1 MVIRN
6 IAPHRVFFKLANIAD
21 YHSYQVYPWSS
32 MTWVDE
38 WARQKGRIMKS
49 RLNVVVGTMA
59 ALSLGTVSYAQQY
72 NQTNLVSSA
81 SGLAPVTDASLV
93 DPWGM
98 NRASNNA
105 WWVSDND
112 TGVSTLYNGAGAKNP
127 LVVTIPSVDPKNSP
141 KGSPT
146 GVIANASTTD
156 FLITSGKPANFIF
169 ATLDGGIVAWNPT
182 VAISPSRSA
191 PSTNAVLVAKTT
203 DGSAYTGLTSNFIKG
218 KRYLYAANFTK
229 ERVDVY
235 DSSFHRVM
243 LDESSEGRYSDDDLR
258 DIRHNQPF
266 TDDAIPKDFAPFNVQ
281 AIGPNVAVT
290 YGLHIEGQKTAAGG
304 EGLGYVDIYSSSG
317 ELLTRLEHGE
327 WFNAPWGVVLAP
339 LDFGRFSHDLLVGQ
353 FGGGGSTPSAGVVAA
368 FDIATGKFEGLVQ
381 DATGKPVVISG
392 LWSLAP
398 GNLSP
403 DNQDPAAAPAAT
415 VYFTARNSGKGLF
428 GHFTA
433 VSQDLIEG
441 SAQ

>member
-1 MVIRN
+1 
-6 IAPHRVFFKLANIAD
+6 
-21 YHSYQVYPWSS
+21 
-32 MTWVDE
+32 
-38 WARQKGRIMKS
+38 MKS

-59 ALSLGTVSYAQQY
+59 VLSLGTVSYAQQY

-81 SGLAPVTDASLV
+81 SGPAPVTDASLV

-112 TGVSTLYNGAGAKNP
+112 TGVSTLYNGPGAKNP
-127 LVVTIPSVDPKNSP
+127 LVVIIPSVDPKNSP

-146 GVIANASTTD
+146 GVIANASTTE

-169 ATLDGGIVAWNPT
+169 ATLDGGIAAWNPT

-191 PSTNAVLVAKTT
+191 PSTNAVLVAKAT
-203 DGSAYTGLTSNFIKG
+203 DGSAYTGLTSNFING

-243 LDESSEGRYSDDDLR
+243 LDESNEGRYGDDDLR
-258 DIRHNQPF
+258 NIRRNQPF

-290 YGLHIEGQKTAAGG
+290 YGLHIEGQKVAAGG
-304 EGLGYVDIYSSSG
+304 DECERRSKNRPHRG
-317 ELLTRLEHGE
+317 
-327 WFNAPWGVVLAP
+327 A
-339 LDFGRFSHDLLVGQ
+339 
-353 FGGGGSTPSAGVVAA
+353 VAA
-368 FDIATGKFEGLVQ
+368 
-381 DATGKPVVISG
+381 
-392 LWSLAP
+392 
-398 GNLSP
+398 
-403 DNQDPAAAPAAT
+403 
-415 VYFTARNSGKGLF
+415 
-428 GHFTA
+428 
-433 VSQDLIEG
+433 
-441 SAQ
+441 